1 MRGWLPVLARVL
13 EQTLVVAGVALVL
26 HGLWELAQLA
36 CYQFTGTE
44 GRVAFLVKRL
54 RADIGLSALGYLLA
68 CVVLRDSG
76 WLWHRLRAGVIVM
89 AVFGSVFAVV
99 REWLATH
106 AGAAVYAEFCA
117 QVLGFALPPLLQW
130 LIVPVLLA
138 RLTAPLLRR
147 PRA

>member
-13 EQTLVVAGVALVL
+13 EHALVVAGTALLL
-26 HGLWELAQLA
+26 HGMWELAQLS
-36 CYQFTGTE
+36 CYQFSGE
-44 GRVAFLVKRL
+44 GRVAFLVKRV

-89 AVFGSVFAVV
+89 AVFGSVFAVL

-106 AGAAVYAEFCA
+106 AGAAVYAESCA
-117 QVLGFALPPLLQW
+117 QVLGFALPPLFQW